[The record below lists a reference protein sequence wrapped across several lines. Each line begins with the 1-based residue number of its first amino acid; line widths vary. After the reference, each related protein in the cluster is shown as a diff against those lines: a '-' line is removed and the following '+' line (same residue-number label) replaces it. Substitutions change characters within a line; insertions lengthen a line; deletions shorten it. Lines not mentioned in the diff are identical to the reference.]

1 MKPKDFLG
9 LDISHPKPGEITLS
23 MKTFSTKMEEVLEPV
38 LNINGKVYDVL
49 WEDDVVM
56 KTNVRHLIFQSN
68 LSEME
73 NNDEEPRL
81 FDKINKETI
90 LPILSVGA
98 ALSQSQDDTKDSWP
112 KDFYEALLRED

>member
-1 MKPKDFLG
+1 VKPKDFLG